1 MFLQALES
9 VHQFSVACPSIYFG
23 TLILLVLVVSKG
35 WYTLGKMQPAA
46 VVSPA
51 PTMAPVRPRCVFYPQ
66 NHTVMVLIANL
77 VIMGKLESNN
87 DTVAATIALKVT

>member
-23 TLILLVLVVSKG
+23 TLIFLVLVVSKG
-35 WYTLGKMQPAA
+35 WYTLGKMQLAA
-46 VVSPA
+46 IGAPA
-51 PTMAPVRPRCVFYPQ
+51 PTKAPARPRCVFYPH
-66 NHTVMVLIANL
+66 NHTVLVLIANL
-77 VIMGKLESNN
+77 VIMGKLESNH